1 VLETHRPQER
11 NKVQAFNDFLVF
23 GMMALG
29 SFSSGQLLAH
39 YGWSMVNMVVFPA
52 GAARPCGAV
61 ACVIRKAQGE
71 AAGGWRDSRS
81 GYLIFNLI
89 AGGPMPTRA
98 RLDEFIAAVVSGD
111 HAGAIERF
119 YTEDASMQEN
129 AAAPRVGR
137 DVLVAHERAVLERVK
152 SVTST
157 CVASVVEGDRVAINW
172 VFEFVYHSGKTGRFD
187 EVALQEWRGDRVF
200 RERFFYDPSKP
211 AA

>member
-1 VLETHRPQER
+1 
-11 NKVQAFNDFLVF
+11 
-23 GMMALG
+23 
-29 SFSSGQLLAH
+29 
-39 YGWSMVNMVVFPA
+39 
-52 GAARPCGAV
+52 
-61 ACVIRKAQGE
+61 
-71 AAGGWRDSRS
+71 
-81 GYLIFNLI
+81 
-89 AGGPMPTRA
+89 MPTRA

-129 AAAPRVGR
+129 TAAPRVGR

-157 CVASVVEGDRVAINW
+157 CVTSVVEGDHVAIQW
-172 VFEFVYHSGKTGRFD
+172 VFEFVFKSGKTSRFE
-187 EVALQEWRGDRVF
+187 EVALQEWRGDKVF